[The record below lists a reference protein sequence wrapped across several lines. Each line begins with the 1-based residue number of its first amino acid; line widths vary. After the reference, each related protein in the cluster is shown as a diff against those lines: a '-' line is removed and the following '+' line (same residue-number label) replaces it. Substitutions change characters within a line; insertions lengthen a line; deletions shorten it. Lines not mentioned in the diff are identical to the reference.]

1 LPWYRRHGTV
11 DAGISYTKSRGLS
24 IAYAVRG
31 EGPIDL
37 VVVPGFVSHLEAGLG
52 QPAIGNFVRRLSSF
66 ARTIVFDKAGT
77 GLSDPVE
84 DATTLEERMEDLVA
98 VLDAVGVE
106 RVALFGVS
114 EGAPMC
120 ALFAAT
126 HPERTRALIMYGS
139 YAKGIAAEGYPW
151 APVRE
156 QVELGSELIE
166 EEWGTGIFLDVYAPS
181 RADDP
186 EFARWWAQYQ
196 RLAASPGMAKA
207 VARLAAEIDIREV
220 LPAIS
225 VPTLVLHRSGD
236 LLWPVEGAEFVSQQI
251 EGSRFVV
258 IDGIDHFPF
267 VGDTDALL
275 SEVETF
281 LTGSRAEPHPERQ
294 LLTVLFTDIVDSTKR
309 GAELGDRRWRELLEG
324 HDEVVRDRL
333 DRFRGQE
340 VKTTGD
346 GFLATFDSP
355 TRAVE
360 CAAAIRT
367 SVQQL
372 GLELRAGLHT
382 GECEVSR
389 GDVAGVAVHIASRI
403 QAAAQPGQILVSN
416 TVRELLAGSGLTLVD
431 EGMHELKGLDGS
443 WSLFAVKT
451 DG

>member
-1 LPWYRRHGTV
+1 L

-24 IAYAVRG
+24 IAYAVTG

-52 QPAIGNFVRRLSSF
+52 QPAIGNFVRRLASF
-66 ARTIVFDKAGT
+66 ARVIVFDKAGT
-77 GLSDPVE
+77 GQSDPVE

-98 VLDAVGVE
+98 VLDAVGAE
-106 RVALFGVS
+106 QVALFGVS

-120 ALFAAT
+120 ALFAAS
-126 HPERTRALIMYGS
+126 HPERTRALVMYGS
-139 YAKGIAAEGYPW
+139 YAKGIATEDYPW

-225 VPTLVLHRSGD
+225 APTLVLHRSGD
-236 LLWPVEGAEFVSQQI
+236 LLWPVEGAKFVSEQI
-251 EGSRFVV
+251 KGSRFVV

-294 LLTVLFTDIVDSTKR
+294 LLTVLFTDIVDSTRR

-324 HDEVVRDRL
+324 HDDVVRGQL
-333 DRFRGQE
+333 NRFRGQE

-346 GFLATFDSP
+346 GFLATFDGP
-355 TRAVE
+355 ARGIQ
-360 CAAAIRT
+360 CAQAIAQGVRP
-367 SVQQL
+367 
-372 GLELRAGLHT
+372 LEIEVRAGLHT
-382 GECEVSR
+382 GECEIRENDIGGIAVNIGARISTL
-389 GDVAGVAVHIASRI
+389 AGPSEV
-403 QAAAQPGQILVSN
+403 LVSS
-416 TVRELLAGSGLTLVD
+416 TVRDLVVGADFDFEPRGSYA
-431 EGMHELKGLDGS
+431 LKGVPGE
-443 WSLFAVKT
+443 WSLFSV
-451 DG
+451 

>member
-1 LPWYRRHGTV
+1 V

-52 QPAIGNFVRRLSSF
+52 QPAIGNFVRRLASF
-66 ARTIVFDKAGT
+66 ARVIVFDKAGT
-77 GLSDPVE
+77 GQSDPVE
-84 DATTLEERMEDLVA
+84 EATTLEERMEDLAA
-98 VLDAVGVE
+98 VLDAVGAE
-106 RVALFGVS
+106 DVALFGVS

-126 HPERTRALIMYGS
+126 HPERTRALVMYGS
-139 YAKGIAAEGYPW
+139 YAKGIATEDYPW

-156 QVELGSELIE
+156 QIELGSELIE
-166 EEWGTGIFLDVYAPS
+166 EEWGTGVFLDVYAPS

-207 VARLAAEIDIREV
+207 VARLAAEVDIREV

-225 VPTLVLHRSGD
+225 APTLVLHRSGD

-294 LLTVLFTDIVDSTKR
+294 LLTVLFTDIVDSTRR

-324 HDEVVRDRL
+324 HDEVVRGQL

-346 GFLATFDSP
+346 GFLATFDGP
-355 TRAVE
+355 ARGIQCARAIAQGV
-360 CAAAIRT
+360 RP
-367 SVQQL
+367 
-372 GLELRAGLHT
+372 LEIEVRAGLHT
-382 GECEVSR
+382 GECEIRDNDIGGIAVNIGARISTL
-389 GDVAGVAVHIASRI
+389 AGPSEV
-403 QAAAQPGQILVSN
+403 LVSS
-416 TVRELLAGSGLTLVD
+416 TVRDLVVGSDFDFEPRGS
-431 EGMHELKGLDGS
+431 HSLKGVPGE
-443 WSLFAVKT
+443 WSLFSV
-451 DG
+451 